1 MSEKKIGDVIVMD
14 GVKYVVTGMNGNSYG
29 LAPYTE
35 KKINVDSIID
45 GLEEVEAPKEK
56 KKRGK

>member
-1 MSEKKIGDVIVMD
+1 MSEKKIGDVIVID
-14 GVKYVVTGMNGNSYG
+14 GVKYVITGVNGKSYG

-35 KKINVDSIID
+35 KKINVDSILD
-45 GLEEVEAPKEK
+45 GLEEVAPKEK